1 MFTKGVS
8 KPRYGFNFMIGL
20 EYKNHALKHPLQVH
34 IRLIIVLFQSAHF
47 IPHPPPNKCSTSHES
62 EEYGSPQALL
72 MYITDLEEL
81 LASNFL
87 AMCYFLFKGVFLGI
101 DSVGA
106 TNFCNNNR
114 LLAGCILTEEKKM
127 QTTNGRRKLGMP
139 FMLCTLELLLCRVFC
154 IFLSM
159 DAFRGE
165 CALWKQCIN
174 KIMCTVCTCLPLIHM
189 G

>member
-1 MFTKGVS
+1 MRTS
-8 KPRYGFNFMIGL
+8 YRIPRQI
-20 EYKNHALKHPLQVH
+20 
-34 IRLIIVLFQSAHF
+34 SAA
-47 IPHPPPNKCSTSHES
+47 PHMNRRSMVRHR
-62 EEYGSPQALL
+62 LL

-114 LLAGCILTEEKKM
+114 RLAGCILTEEKKKM

-174 KIMCTVCTCLPLIHM
+174 KIMCTVCTCLPLIHR
-189 G
+189 GWTITRSAGKVVVISAYNQFS